1 MTATRFYARP
11 VRQVDT
17 DRWTVETNITGLF
30 VEAATEAECRE
41 VVTEFAPQL
50 IRENHGVAAGALK
63 RKETGDGSNLVWSLP
78 ASA

>member
-30 VEAATEAECRE
+30 VEAATEAECME
-41 VVTEFAPQL
+41 VVAEFAPQL
-50 IRENHGVAAGALK
+50 IHENHGVAAAK
-63 RKETGDGSNLVWSLP
+63 VPREEARDGSNLVWSLP